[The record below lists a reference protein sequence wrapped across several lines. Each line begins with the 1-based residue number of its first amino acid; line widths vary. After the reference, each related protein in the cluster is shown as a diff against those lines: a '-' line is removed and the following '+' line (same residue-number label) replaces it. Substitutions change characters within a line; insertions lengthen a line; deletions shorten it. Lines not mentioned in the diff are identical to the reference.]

1 MDRGDLQA
9 TRPWVYKESNMTE
22 HAHMSISQIDHTLKD
37 LKNFVGSIV
46 LRRQVDSQFEFKTY
60 K

>member
-1 MDRGDLQA
+1 
-9 TRPWVYKESNMTE
+9 MTE

-37 LKNFVGSIV
+37 LKNVVGSIV